1 MNPSKMQQATN
12 TILMIRPVRFRKNE
26 QTSVNN
32 HFQEDINLA
41 NEKINRLAQNEFDAF
56 VNLLESKGIKV
67 IVVEDIFDNDTPDSI
82 FPNNWISFHQ
92 DGTVAFY
99 PMFAKNRRRERRLDI
114 WEILKKNRFH
124 VSKVKDYTD
133 AEKTNLF
140 LEGTGSM
147 VLDRE
152 NKTAYC
158 SLSERANKELFLEF
172 CKDFMYTPVFFTSYQ
187 TVGNIRKPIY
197 HTNVVMCVTSKYVI
211 ICLDC
216 IDNMEERENV
226 IDYLEKGGKQIIPIS
241 EKQLYQFA
249 GNMLEVLSPEGK
261 SYLVMSSSAYNS
273 LTSKQISSIDEHSLI
288 LHSNLDTIETL
299 GGGSARCMIA
309 EVFLPTKKEV
319 LNSK

>member
-1 MNPSKMQQATN
+1 MKQATN
-12 TILMIRPVRFRKNE
+12 TILMIRPIRFRKNE
-26 QTSVNN
+26 QTAVNN
-32 HFQEDINLA
+32 HFQDDINLE
-41 NEKINRLAQNEFDAF
+41 NEKINWLAQQEFDAF
-56 VNLLESKGIKV
+56 VHLLESKGIKV
-67 IVVEDIFDNDTPDSI
+67 IVVEDIFENDTPDSI

-114 WEILKKNRFH
+114 WEILKENHLH
-124 VSKVKDYTD
+124 VSRVKDYTD
-133 AEKTNLF
+133 AEKEDVF
-140 LEGTGSM
+140 LEGTGSV

-158 SLSERANKELFLEF
+158 ALSERADKELFLDF
-172 CKDFMYTPVFFTSYQ
+172 CRDFGYTPISFTSYQ
-187 TVGNIRKPIY
+187 TVDEVRVPIY
-197 HTNVVMCVTSKYVI
+197 HTNVMMCVASKFAI

-216 IDNMEERENV
+216 IDNIDERENV
-226 IDYLEKGGKQIIPIS
+226 VEQLQKDGKLIIPIS

-249 GNMLEVLSPEGK
+249 GNMLEVISPEGK
-261 SYLVMSSSAYNS
+261 SYLVMSTSAYDA
-273 LTSKQISSIDEHSLI
+273 LTSEQISKIDEHSLI
-288 LHSNLDTIETL
+288 LHSNLSTIETL

>member
-1 MNPSKMQQATN
+1 MKQATN
-12 TILMIRPVRFRKNE
+12 TILMIRPIRFRKNE
-26 QTSVNN
+26 QTAVNN
-32 HFQEDINLA
+32 HFQEDTNLE
-41 NEKINRLAQNEFDAF
+41 NEKINRLAQQEFDAF
-56 VNLLESKGIKV
+56 VHLLESKGIKV
-67 IVVEDIFDNDTPDSI
+67 IVVEDIFENDTPDSI

-114 WEILKKNRFH
+114 WEILKKNHLH
-124 VSKVKDYTD
+124 VSRVKNYTD
-133 AEKTNLF
+133 AEKEDVF
-140 LEGTGSM
+140 LEGTGSI

-152 NKTAYC
+152 NRTAYC
-158 SLSERANKELFLEF
+158 ALSERADKELFLDF
-172 CKDFMYTPVFFTSYQ
+172 CRDFGYTPVSFTSYQ
-187 TVGNIRKPIY
+187 TVGNDRLPIY
-197 HTNVVMCVTSKYVI
+197 HTNVMMCVASKFAI

-216 IDNMEERENV
+216 IDNMDEREYMV
-226 IDYLEKGGKQIIPIS
+226 KQLHKDGKTIIPIS

-249 GNMLEVLSPEGK
+249 GNMLEVISPDGK
-261 SYLVMSSSAYNS
+261 SYLVMSTSAYNS
-273 LTSKQISSIDEHSLI
+273 LASDQILKIDEHSLI